1 MRADARRNR
10 RRLLDAA
17 IELVLER
24 GGEPTRDAVAERAG
38 VGIGTLYRHFPDQQT
53 LFRAVVLDVLDRTIA
68 AGEEALED
76 SDDPLRSY
84 LHAAVDNGLGVVNIL
99 HPLLDSTDWP
109 DRTTA
114 ARDLLDRLLAT
125 ARDAGAV
132 GDGASA
138 ADITYAAIRFSRP
151 LSIGLSP
158 AEERAIAHRQ
168 VDTYVDGLAGPGEV
182 ARSPV
187 PTRT

>member
-1 MRADARRNR
+1 M
-10 RRLLDAA
+10 
-17 IELVLER
+17 
-24 GGEPTRDAVAERAG
+24 AERAG

-68 AGEEALED
+68 AGEEVLED

-109 DRTTA
+109 DRTAA
-114 ARDLLDRLLAT
+114 ARDLLDRLVAA
-125 ARDAGAV
+125 ARKGGAV
-132 GDGASA
+132 GDDVSA
-138 ADITYAAIRFSRP
+138 ADVTHAAIRFSRP

-158 AEERAIAHRQ
+158 AGERAIAHRQ
-168 VDTYVDGLAGPGEV
+168 VDTYLDGLAGPDEV
-182 ARSPV
+182 VRPPA
-187 PTRT
+187 PTRP